1 MSSLTRLPLCAASLT
16 LALGACG
23 GKSKQDAA
31 EPQPSADEG
40 PQSGPQAGADPAGE
54 EPSTTRPQGDPGV
67 RPPGLDLPPAEKQK
81 RVAAHLKRGQ
91 TALDRSRDADLA
103 AAEAKQALAVDETS
117 VDAMVLL
124 AQSHYVKGYYDQVQD
139 VLEKALQRGG
149 GNNKKLHFLL
159 GLVHDR
165 NKKAEEAAAA
175 YQKAVTL
182 DANYKSALMN
192 LGVHHLRNKRFK
204 DAVAVYE
211 RLTGQL
217 AYRTA
222 ASYTNLGSSYR
233 GMSAEFTTSDV
244 TRRNEYLLKAERAYK
259 QALTANRNYGNA
271 FYNMGLLYLDADP
284 FPEGG
289 RDMDLI
295 KRLQRAKTQFAEYRR
310 LAGADQKLADEQV
323 AVAQKLID
331 KEERARQKARERE
344 AKQKARDAK
353 DAQEKAAEEK
363 APALGGSGG
372 TQPPAQGGARPPA
385 AGGGTR
391 PPAAGG
397 GRQPAPGA
405 TQKPREGAQQKGQ
418 GASPSR

>member
-1 MSSLTRLPLCAASLT
+1 MRTRDRTARAGVGSRMDSLGRCLCAASLA

-31 EPQPSADEG
+31 EPSQASAEEG
-40 PQSGPQAGADPAGE
+40 PSGGEQAGADPAGE
-54 EPSTTRPQGDPGV
+54 EPSTIKQQGDPGV

-117 VDAMVLL
+117 IDAMVLL

-165 NKKAEEAAAA
+165 NKKSEEAASA
-175 YQKAVTL
+175 YQKAVAI

-217 AYRTA
+217 GYRTA
-222 ASYTNLGSSYR
+222 ASYTNLGSAYR
-233 GMSAEFTTSDV
+233 GLSAEFTTNDV
-244 TRRNEYLLKAERAYK
+244 ASRNSYLLKAEKAYK
-259 QALTANRNYGNA
+259 QALTANRNYSNA
-271 FYNMGLLYLDADP
+271 YYNMGLLYLDADP
-284 FPEGG
+284 YPEAGK
-289 RDMDLI
+289 DMDLI

-310 LAGADQKLADEQV
+310 LPGADQKLADEQV

-344 AKQKARDAK
+344 AKRKARDAK
-353 DAQEKAAEEK
+353 DAAEQK
-363 APALGGSGG
+363 QQPAQGGE
-372 TQPPAQGGARPPA
+372 TQPPAQGKPPA
-385 AGGGTR
+385 GG
-391 PPAAGG
+391 AAPK
-397 GRQPAPGA
+397 PAPGGA
-405 TQKPREGAQQKGQ
+405 TQKPNSGTQQGQ